1 MAMHRLVQDE
11 LLGRGAAQ
19 AAQANR
25 SRLSQFRGGPGGQA
39 AHAGG
44 QYGQQYQ
51 RNGVASSALSGPKRR
66 SRSQADY
73 MSDGSERFIG
83 KHRKKHKKV
92 HSYITQKLKRGTIH
106 KVVLGG
112 KGG

>member
-25 SRLSQFRGGPGGQA
+25 SRLSQFRGGPGGQ
-39 AHAGG
+39 
-44 QYGQQYQ
+44 QYH
-51 RNGVASSALSGPKRR
+51 RANGVASSALSGPKRR

-73 MSDGSERFIG
+73 MSDGSERYIVT
-83 KHRKKHKKV
+83 HRKKHKKV
-92 HSYITQKLKRGTIH
+92 HSYITQKLKGVGGLGGSIH
-106 KVVLGG
+106 KVVLLCGP
-112 KGG
+112 KRQS